1 MTGPFREEVDRIH
14 ETAASIVGTSD
25 ARRPG
30 VGALEEPSSRPG
42 ELDEEVA
49 EIFAERSY
57 REQLTLSYGRRS
69 TRGEPSE
76 LYSHDECVGVGLRL
90 LGPSTNRFATVDSLD
105 SGDLEEE
112 ALEVFELGARPVTAR
127 DPSSGRVRGSVDL
140 PADTP
145 DEVSLQEKR
154 HLLRAAADAA
164 MSLEPNLQDLE
175 VSFQGYARRTGVWA
189 TDIQPTRAATSHVGI
204 RVFASTANASTH
216 AVGGG
221 PGGVG
226 VFLEESPESIAQRC
240 IERLRALSDARPSQ
254 ELHGDVPVVLEG
266 GWGGVWLH
274 ETVGHL
280 LEADTESPLA
290 SMSLGTR
297 IGTDQVTVIDDGTMA
312 GGRANCAYDDEGL
325 PSERTILVERG
336 RLRRLMTDR
345 WTALRRGT
353 PRTPNGRR
361 ENYRFQPLPRMT
373 NLCLAN
379 GSTPTADLV
388 ADVKRGLYIRTIGS
402 GEVRPAEDRFHF
414 DVLEGYVIEHGHLAA
429 PVRPL
434 RVSGRPAE
442 MLHRVAAVGD
452 DFKVDPARGACVKDG
467 QTVPVSVGMPTVL
480 LHTLTV
486 GPVP

>member
-25 ARRPG
+25 AGRPG
-30 VGALEEPSSRPG
+30 VGAQDAPASDPG
-42 ELDEEVA
+42 ESGEEIA
-49 EIFAERSY
+49 EIFAERSF

-69 TRGEPSE
+69 MRGQPSE
-76 LYSHDECVGVGLRL
+76 LYSRDECVGAGLRL
-90 LGPSTNRFATVDSLD
+90 LGPSTHRFVTVDGLD
-105 SGDLEEE
+105 GGDLEVAASE
-112 ALEVFELGARPVTAR
+112 AFETGRRPVTGQNPSTAR
-127 DPSSGRVRGSVDL
+127 IRGSVDL
-140 PADTP
+140 PSDAP
-145 DEVSLQEKR
+145 DEVSLEEKR

-164 MSLEPNLQDLE
+164 LSLEPNLQDLE
-175 VSFQGYARRTGVWA
+175 VSFQGYARRTSVWA
-189 TDIQPTRAATSHVGI
+189 TDIEPTRAATSHVGI

-226 VFLEESPESIAQRC
+226 FFLEEPPESIAQRC
-240 IERLRALSDARPSQ
+240 VERLRALSDARPSR
-254 ELHGDVPVVLEG
+254 ELHGDVPIVLEG

-290 SMSLGTR
+290 TTSLGTR
-297 IGTDQVTVIDDGTMA
+297 IGSDRVTVIDDGTMA
-312 GGRANCAYDDEGL
+312 RGRATCDYDDEGL

-345 WTALRRGT
+345 WTALRRRT

-361 ENYRFQPLPRMT
+361 ENYRFRPLPRMT
-373 NLCLAN
+373 NLCLVN
-379 GSTPTADLV
+379 GSTPAADLV
-388 ADVKRGLYIRTIGS
+388 ADIDRGLYIRTIGS
-402 GEVRPAEDRFHF
+402 GEVRPSEDRFHF
-414 DVLEGYVIEHGHLAA
+414 DVLEGYVIENGHLAA

-434 RVSGRPAE
+434 RVSGRPSE
-442 MLHRVAAVGD
+442 MLYRVAAVGD
-452 DFKVDPARGACVKDG
+452 DFKLDPARGSCVKAG